1 MTVSTVAVTTTSH
14 TPDEHYNWFL
24 ERVKN
29 HYNLNSMSAP
39 VFTTSVSNL
48 YETYLNSFKD
58 PVERQAH
65 ACNCCRRFIE
75 RFGGLV
81 TIGPDGRTHPVM
93 WGGSTVYAD
102 TDEAMAQAVRK
113 AYVTGVFLSS
123 EPEWG
128 VPKTGPWTHFSV
140 VPKTIFKHPTLNA
153 EQVMAEKKQDFQNV
167 SRALDEFKQPLVEK
181 VLALLEAEQLYRS
194 EKVLGPAKWLH
205 DLHVARSQAKGKLL
219 KENVVWLA
227 IATAPSGFCHPR
239 TSMVGTL
246 LVDVANGV
254 PFSTAAKRFADKMQ
268 PDQYQR
274 PQAPPKAGNIAAAE
288 KIVEQLQSAGAL
300 ARRYARL
307 EEIQALWRPTPKSE
321 TKNGS
326 GVFGHL
332 KAKDTS
338 VQSVVTGAPAKPITW
353 VKFESTVLHKAGK
366 IELLVPG
373 HGSFAALTTAV
384 NFDAPPILQ
393 WDTPEKRN
401 PVAWYQYTSGSPA
414 HQWLLSAGSFRTVS
428 AVTLQPSM
436 WNGGMEHQG
445 AGVLFVLEG
454 AKDTHDAGSCLFPEI
469 LKAEYREIRSVME
482 AHSKSSKMEGTEDQS
497 ASGLICQKSGTWNVV
512 LRVWVGNIATDYKL
526 DRWD

>member
-1 MTVSTVAVTTTSH
+1 MTVSSVAASH
-14 TPDEHYNWFL
+14 TPDDSYSLFL
-24 ERVKN
+24 EHVRN
-29 HYNLNSMSAP
+29 RFNIGSASGP
-39 VFTTSVSNL
+39 LFTTDATNL
-48 YETYLNSFKD
+48 YDVYLDSFKD
-58 PVERQAH
+58 PAERQAH

-81 TIGPDGRTHPVM
+81 TIDSEGRHTPVM
-93 WGGSTVYAD
+93 WGTSKVYST
-102 TDEAMAQAVRK
+102 TDGAMAQAVRK
-113 AYVTGVFLSS
+113 ARVTGVFLSS
-123 EPEWG
+123 EREWG
-128 VPKTGPWTHFSV
+128 VPATGAWTHFSV
-140 VPKTIFKHPTLNA
+140 VPNTIFQHPVLTA
-153 EQVMAEKKQDFQNV
+153 DQVAAEKKQDFQNV
-167 SRALDEFKQPLVEK
+167 TRALGEFKLPVIEK

-205 DLHVARSQAKGKLL
+205 DLHVAHNKARGKLL

-239 TSMVGTL
+239 SSMVGTL
-246 LVDVANGV
+246 LEDVASGMNFG
-254 PFSTAAKRFADKMQ
+254 TAAKRFADKMR

-288 KIVEQLQSAGAL
+288 KIVEHLKSAGAL

-307 EEIQALWRPTPKSE
+307 DEIQALWRPTPKPE
-321 TKNGS
+321 TKEGG

-332 KAKDTS
+332 KKDTPS
-338 VQSVVTGAPAKPITW
+338 QNISHAVTAPPKAITW
-353 VKFESTVLHKAGK
+353 VKFENTVLNKANK

-393 WDTPEKRN
+393 WDALEKRN
-401 PVAWYQYTSGSPA
+401 PVAWYQYTTGSSA
-414 HQWLLSAGSFRTVS
+414 HQWGLDAGVFRTVT

-454 AKDTHDAGSCLFPEI
+454 AKDTRTAGSCLFPEI

-482 AHSKSSKMEGTEDQS
+482 AHSNSDKMNGSEDQS
-497 ASGLICQKSGTWNVV
+497 ASGLICQKSGTWGAV
-512 LRVWVGNIATDYKL
+512 LRVWVGGISTDYKL